1 MTETILDKIVA
12 EKKEVVAMMKRDL
25 PVERLKERAAQHRTL
40 DFAAAI
46 GGSTLK
52 LIAEIKKASPSKGV
66 LCPDYKPAELAG
78 DYARA
83 GAAAISVLTE
93 AKHFMGRL
101 QDITTVREEVSL
113 PILRKDFIIDEY
125 QLYESAAWGADAILL
140 IAAILGRRQINEY
153 MFISRRLGL
162 RCLVEVH
169 NESEVAQALHTG
181 AQIIGINNRD
191 LATFK
196 TDIETTGRLRPLI
209 PAGPIVVSESGIT
222 TKDDIKKIRDWG
234 VNAVL
239 IGEVLVTATDPA
251 AKIEELFL

>member
-12 EKKEVVAMMKRDL
+12 EKKEWVAMMKRDL
-25 PVERLKERAAQHRTL
+25 PVSLLKERAAQHRTL

-46 GGSTLK
+46 GGSSLR
-52 LIAEIKKASPSKGV
+52 LIAEIKKASPSKGI
-66 LCPDYKPAELAG
+66 LRPDFNPAELAR

-93 AKHFMGRL
+93 AKYFLGRL
-101 QDITTVREEVSL
+101 EDITTVREEVSL
-113 PILRKDFIIDEY
+113 PILRKDFIFDEY

-140 IAAILGRRQINEY
+140 IAAILGRRQLNEY
-153 MFISRRLGL
+153 MFLSRRLGL

-169 NESEVAQALHTG
+169 NESEVGQALHAG
-181 AQIIGINNRD
+181 AKIIGINNRD

-209 PAGPIVVSESGIT
+209 PAGHLVVSESGIT
-222 TKDDIKKIRDWG
+222 SREDIKKIREWG

-239 IGEVLVTATDPA
+239 VGEALVTAADPA
-251 AKIEELFL
+251 AKIEELFP